1 MTKEEILN
9 YINGYNFE
17 STFVEPEPNGFLER
31 TINRRKYEERVEE
44 ERKQFI
50 KDAKIKK
57 ANKEL
62 QFDSILDNAISN
74 LIDRL
79 NSKDNIKVT
88 PEDFSERLKRKGEYK
103 DIDFRTV
110 FEFVNSG
117 IKHGHQIKNESL
129 ARLYVSFQKAIGIA
143 NKMYDEKQDVE
154 FVQNDRK
161 TLIYSHDMGRI
172 YRLFNSLGI
181 KFTKNDCKN
190 VIKFLRQ
197 PSHEVRS
204 AGFDENINVHLDNNS
219 DMWKRMGVDLSK
231 IESEVNGRTATNSS
245 TSQSATKFQSEPERK
260 VEGKTYSFNFSQT
273 SQNTQTTPP
282 KETKTVEFVDTTN
295 LTTLK
300 LIKDAYD
307 WYDEYCKNEVQKAI
321 AEGKGKINDA
331 GYYNIQDPSGKTIAY
346 SLHSSVKK
354 DKEWI
359 GMASKNVDGQIVHRS
374 SRELSR
380 EAHIIYD
387 YIWNSGKFKTDLIGD
402 KSHPETCAKSLSD
415 DKIRKFNEYFI
426 DNYQRTINNAKAKE
440 ERESGKEI

>member
-57 ANKEL
+57 ANMEL

-154 FVQNDRK
+154 FVKNDRK

-231 IESEVNGRTATNSS
+231 IESEVNGRTTTNSS

-260 VEGKTYSFNFSQT
+260 VEGKTYSFNFSQS

-295 LTTLK
+295 LTTSE

-321 AEGKGKINDA
+321 VEGKGKINDA

-354 DKEWI
+354 DKEWL

-426 DNYQRTINNAKAKE
+426 DNYQRTINNAKARE
-440 ERESGKEI
+440 ERESCKEI

>member
-1 MTKEEILN
+1 
-9 YINGYNFE
+9 
-17 STFVEPEPNGFLER
+17 
-31 TINRRKYEERVEE
+31 
-44 ERKQFI
+44 
-50 KDAKIKK
+50 
-57 ANKEL
+57 
-62 QFDSILDNAISN
+62 
-74 LIDRL
+74 
-79 NSKDNIKVT
+79 
-88 PEDFSERLKRKGEYK
+88 
-103 DIDFRTV
+103 
-110 FEFVNSG
+110 
-117 IKHGHQIKNESL
+117 
-129 ARLYVSFQKAIGIA
+129 
-143 NKMYDEKQDVE
+143 
-154 FVQNDRK
+154 
-161 TLIYSHDMGRI
+161 
-172 YRLFNSLGI
+172 
-181 KFTKNDCKN
+181 
-190 VIKFLRQ
+190 
-197 PSHEVRS
+197 
-204 AGFDENINVHLDNNS
+204 
-219 DMWKRMGVDLSK
+219 MGVDLSK

-245 TSQSATKFQSEPERK
+245 TSQSATKFQSSPERK
-260 VEGKTYSFNFSQT
+260 VGGKTYSFNFSQT

-295 LTTLK
+295 LTTSE

-354 DKEWI
+354 DKEWL

-426 DNYQRTINNAKAKE
+426 DNYQRTINNAKAREDK
-440 ERESGKEI
+440 ESGKGI

>member
-9 YINGYNFE
+9 YINGYTATPVFIK
-17 STFVEPEPNGFLER
+17 PKPNGFLER

-57 ANKEL
+57 ADMEL
-62 QFDSILDNAISN
+62 QFDIILDNAISN

-143 NKMYDEKQDVE
+143 SKMYDEKQDMNFMKNSHETIMHVA
-154 FVQNDRK
+154 NIRN
-161 TLIYSHDMGRI
+161 IYE
-172 YRLFNSLGI
+172 LFNSLDI
-181 KFTKNDCKN
+181 KTTKDDYKN
-190 VIKFLRQ
+190 IIKLY
-197 PSHEVRS
+197 
-204 AGFDENINVHLDNNS
+204 ENEPPHWIDKNIDVYPDNNS

-260 VEGKTYSFNFSQT
+260 VEGKTYSFNFSQS

-295 LTTLK
+295 LTTSE

-354 DKEWI
+354 DKEWL
-359 GMASKNVDGQIVHRS
+359 GMASKNVDGQIVHRG